1 MNRDEI
7 TCDAVSSHITNM
19 LNGVLE
25 EEEKIFREV
34 VAPNFQSMMKNI
46 NSWVQETQRLPVT

>member
-7 TCDAVSSHITNM
+7 TCEAVSSHITNM

-25 EEEKIFREV
+25 EEEKIFVEV
-34 VAPNFQSMMKNI
+34 VAPNFQRMMKNI
-46 NSWVQETQRLPVT
+46 YSWVQETQ